1 MIDVKDIAVSYRRGS
16 DALCGVSM
24 SLRSGEMVAVL
35 GANGAGKSTLLRAL
49 SGLIALRHGS
59 ISLGGTDISRAPAHQ
74 RVEMGLVHV
83 PEMRQM
89 LSGLSVEENL
99 LMGAYV
105 RRRDRNWVAE
115 AIEEVYRTFPILRER
130 RHQIARSLSGGE
142 QQMVAIGRALM
153 AKPAVLM
160 CDEPSLG
167 LAPMIVKDI
176 LRELGRLRDR
186 GIPILLVEQ
195 NARKALEI
203 ADRAFVL
210 KRGEMVLSGSAAE
223 LRSNP
228 DVKAAYLGIA

>member
-1 MIDVKDIAVSYRRGS
+1 MIEVNDIAVSYRRGS

-49 SGLIALRHGS
+49 SGLIALRRGS
-59 ISLGGTDISRAPAHQ
+59 ISLDGRDISRAPAHQ

-105 RRRDRNWVAE
+105 KRRDRNWVAD
-115 AIEEVYRTFPILRER
+115 AIAEVYQTFPILRER

-203 ADRAFVL
+203 ADRAVVL

-223 LRSNP
+223 LRSNR

>member
-1 MIDVKDIAVSYRRGS
+1 MIEANDITVSYRRGS
-16 DALCGVSM
+16 DALCGL
-24 SLRSGEMVAVL
+24 SLALQGGEMVAVL

-49 SGLIALRHGS
+49 SGLIELQKGS
-59 ISLGGTDISRAPAHQ
+59 IRLDGRDISRTPAHR
-74 RVEMGLVHV
+74 RVAMGLVHV

-105 RRRDRNWVAE
+105 RRHDRDWIAQ
-115 AIEEVYRTFPILRER
+115 AIEEVYRTFPVLRER
-130 RHQIARSLSGGE
+130 RQQISRSLSGGE

-153 AKPAVLM
+153 GKPTVLM

-167 LAPMIVKDI
+167 LAPMIVNDI
-176 LRELGRLRDR
+176 FRELGRLRDR

-203 ADRAFVL
+203 ADRAVVL
-210 KRGEMVLSGSAAE
+210 KRGVMVLTGSAAE

-228 DVKAAYLGIA
+228 DVRAAYLGGA

>member
-1 MIDVKDIAVSYRRGS
+1 
-16 DALCGVSM
+16 M

-49 SGLIALRHGS
+49 SGLIALRQGS
-59 ISLGGTDISRAPAHQ
+59 ISLGGKDISRAPAHQ
-74 RVEMGLVHV
+74 RVEMGLIHV

-89 LSGLSVEENL
+89 LSGLSVEDNL

-105 RRRDRNWVAE
+105 KRRDRNWVAE
-115 AIEEVYRTFPILRER
+115 AIEQVYQTFPILRER

>member
-1 MIDVKDIAVSYRRGS
+1 MIEVNDIAVSYRRGS

-49 SGLIALRHGS
+49 SGLIALRRGS
-59 ISLGGTDISRAPAHQ
+59 ISLDGRDISRAPAHQ

-115 AIEEVYRTFPILRER
+115 AIEQVYQTFPILRER